1 MATEKNETKSRQY
14 SKIEQD
20 EQYSAWHSQQTF
32 PNIDDNS
39 VRANVKAE
47 LDLTHSMSVEEFT
60 LWAKWHELRERF
72 PGRVVQTLW
81 GPENQPVK
89 QDVFRLLDRAES
101 MIWSPDDPDDYLNL
115 EPELLYVG
123 DTLSVPS
130 IDIWG
135 NETIE
140 ETKNPDPLAEDWR
153 ILRNFISTGVYG
165 GTVGR
170 SLNHLVR
177 DRQTKRYLGIV
188 CLSSDFMDLGPR
200 DKAIGWDQEARVN
213 RGKLQHT
220 AIGSTIVPTQ
230 PLGFNYVGGK
240 LCALLC
246 LSEDIA
252 DRWQKSYGDILVGVT
267 TTALYGGASQ
277 YSGLKHWKGLGSSEG
292 SAPLKLNPEN
302 EALLREW
309 MRVRHPKEYW
319 RYFVAQDKNGM
330 PKERDATH
338 RSYQFCYRQ
347 LGFKPQ
353 EFTSKHKRGVYFGR
367 LYQETDAFLR
377 DEITEDQLNKLFVN
391 STQALSKL
399 WKTRYPRKRIE
410 GLKKRNRVNLTS
422 LFYRDL
428 IGAPW
433 EDVKAKYLD
442 QVGR

>member
-1 MATEKNETKSRQY
+1 MSPSKLTTRQF
-14 SKIEQD
+14 SPAEQK
-20 EQYSAWHSQQTF
+20 EQFAVWLAHQTF
-32 PNIDDNS
+32 PNIEDEHVRES
-39 VRANVKAE
+39 VKTE
-47 LDLTHSMSVEEFT
+47 LDLTRSMGVEEFT

-72 PGRVVQTLW
+72 PGRTVETLW

-89 QDVFRLLDRAES
+89 QGVIQLLDRAEA
-101 MIWSPDDPDDYLNL
+101 MIWSPKDPDDYLNL

-135 NETIE
+135 NERME
-140 ETKNPDPLAEDWR
+140 ESTNPDPLAEDWR

-170 SLNHLVR
+170 SLNHLIR
-177 DRQTKRYLGIV
+177 DRKTKRYLGIV

-213 RGKLQHT
+213 LGKLRHT

-246 LSEDIA
+246 LSQDIA
-252 DRWQKSYGDILVGVT
+252 NRWQKTYGDILVGVT
-267 TTALYGGASQ
+267 TTSLYGGASQ
-277 YSGLKHWKGLGSSEG
+277 YSSLKHWKSLGSSEG
-292 SAPLKLNPEN
+292 SAPLHLMPEN
-302 EALLREW
+302 ESLLREW
-309 MRVRHPKEYW
+309 MRIRHPKEYW
-319 RYFVAQDKNGM
+319 RYFVAQDKSGM

-338 RSYQFCYRQ
+338 RSYQFCYRR
-347 LGFKPQ
+347 LGFEPK
-353 EFTSKHKRGVYFGR
+353 EFTSEHRRGVYFGR
-367 LYQETDAFLR
+367 LYQQTDAFLR
-377 DEITEDQLNKLFVN
+377 DEITENKLTELFDN
-391 STQALSKL
+391 STEALSEL
-399 WKTRYPRKRIE
+399 WKSRYAMKRIE
-410 GLKKRNRVNLTS
+410 SLKKKDRVNLDS

-428 IGAPW
+428 IGATW
-433 EDVKAKYLD
+433 DEVKTKYLD